1 MSGPE
6 SLEADDRRALVYT
19 AAVANTFLLVLLV
32 YALVADRRPTAY
44 WAFPVVWV
52 TAGAWALLWT
62 SRPPAATRTRL
73 LAGTLAGAYFLVLAV
88 AGGVVGPG
96 GTPTTGLS
104 VELTEL
110 PPGWGPTLLYGGE
123 TVRVAL
129 VPFTAFGYAV
139 LSYLVYL
146 TAIDARSVLAGGVLG
161 LFSCVSCT
169 LPVVASILGGFV
181 GGGAAL
187 AAAAS
192 ATTYAA
198 GTAVFVVTVVLMTV
212 RPGIPGRH

>member
-1 MSGPE
+1 MFGPE

-52 TAGAWALLWT
+52 TVGAWALLWT
-62 SRPPAATRTRL
+62 SRPAAATRTRL
-73 LAGTLAGAYFLVLAV
+73 LAGTLAGAYLLVLAV

-96 GTPTTGLS
+96 GPPTTGLS
-104 VELTEL
+104 VELTQL

-146 TAIDARSVLAGGVLG
+146 TAIDARSVLAGGVIG

-181 GGGAAL
+181 GGGAVL

-212 RPGIPGRH
+212 QPGIPGRH